1 MIFDELF
8 NISLIHIYI
17 LIISNFVKILNL
29 MKMNIFRTYLLY
41 NFALD
46 TLQPF
51 NPFISDND
59 KHPLNKPRKL
69 LTFETFQFFKGF
81 ISDNNVHPLNM
92 PSKLLAFE
100 TFQFCKGLY
109 LIMMYIYKT

>member
-69 LTFETFQFFKGF
+69 LTFETFQFFNPYVSVNDEHPLNIPPKLFAFDIFQSFNPF
-81 ISDNNVHPLNM
+81 ISDNDEHP
-92 PSKLLAFE
+92 
-100 TFQFCKGLY
+100 
-109 LIMMYIYKT
+109 